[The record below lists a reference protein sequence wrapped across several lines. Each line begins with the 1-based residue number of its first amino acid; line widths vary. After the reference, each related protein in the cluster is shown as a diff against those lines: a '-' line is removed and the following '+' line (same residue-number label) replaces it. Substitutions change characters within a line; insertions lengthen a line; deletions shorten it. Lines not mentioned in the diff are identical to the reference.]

1 MAACWYQLGFL
12 WLLLQEG
19 GRKEGG
25 LKFAQMEEME
35 GKISVFERED
45 KVYGLENVTD
55 FEIN

>member
-1 MAACWYQLGFL
+1 MLVSVGIPVIVTA
-12 WLLLQEG
+12 G